1 MRYAELLEYTFPEI
15 RKVEVK
21 SDRHPGSAIDRDK
34 DTEYVGGGSFADA
47 YANPKRTPH
56 DIRKL
61 SNRPRDAHDIDGFF
75 YYIKALEQNPDNT
88 NPYFP
93 RFRQIKV
100 YINRDEATWSD
111 GKTDPRRDEITY
123 SVQMERLEDMRQLSN
138 KEKKAIYRRI
148 FGDNFKDAMR
158 SLDTVER
165 YGSHPWNEPMLTVI
179 QQAIKHAGSRAGLNG
194 YMVDEDFIRATTFI
208 KKIADKYSIGLD
220 LHDENIMVRRGPTGL
235 HLVLTDPLSF
245 VHSGISHQDDITAD

>member
-1 MRYAELLEYTFPEI
+1 MRYAELIEYAFPKI
-15 RKVEVK
+15 QQVDVK
-21 SDRHPGSAIDRDK
+21 SHRHPARGTGRDP

-47 YANPKRTPH
+47 FANPKRTPH

-93 RFRQIKV
+93 RFRQIKI
-100 YINRDEATWSD
+100 YINRDDAQWSD
-111 GKTDPRRDEITY
+111 GETDPRRDEITY
-123 SVQMERLEDMRQLSN
+123 SAQMERLEDLRLISK
-138 KEKKAIYRRI
+138 KERKAIYRRI
-148 FGDNFKDAMR
+148 FGDNFKKAMK
-158 SLDTVER
+158 SLKRVPDHP
-165 YGSHPWNEPMLTVI
+165 YGEPMLTVI
-179 QQAIKHAGSRAGLNG
+179 QQAVKHAGSRAGLNG

-220 LHDENIMVRRGPTGL
+220 LHDENIMFRRGPTGL